1 MRHLLPILLIS
12 FFLAACTFI
21 SAEEKGIQLS
31 MDSTA
36 YNVNSMGMLR
46 IVNFTDQPLYVRGC
60 TTVFPVYTVQKLQED
75 GTFADVYTIPC
86 SPRPPAPRK
95 VEVESAL
102 ETQLRVRF
110 DVGRGEPTT
119 GTYRI
124 RMSLHRD
131 ALATTPALDEQRSV
145 SKPFFVR

>member
-1 MRHLLPILLIS
+1 MRHLLPFSIFV

-21 SAEEKGIQLS
+21 SAEEKGIQLT

-36 YNVNSMGMLR
+36 YNVNSMGLLR
-46 IVNFTDQPLYVRGC
+46 IENFTDQPLYVRGC
-60 TTVFPVYTVQKLQED
+60 TMVFPVYTVQKLQED
-75 GTFADVYTIPC
+75 GTYADVYSITC
-86 SPRPPAPRK
+86 SSRPPSPRK

-102 ETQLRVRF
+102 QTQLRVRF

-131 ALATTPALDEQRSV
+131 ALAATPAIDEQRSV
-145 SKPFFVR
+145 TKPFFVR

>member
-1 MRHLLPILLIS
+1 MRHLLPISVLL

-21 SAEEKGIQLS
+21 SAEEKGIQLT

-36 YNVNSMGMLR
+36 YNVNSMGLIR
-46 IVNFTDQPLYVRGC
+46 IENFTDRPLYLKGC
-60 TTVFPVYTVQKLQED
+60 TTVFPLYSVQKRNDD
-75 GTFADVYTIPC
+75 GTYEDVFTVTC

-95 VEVESAL
+95 VDVESAL
-102 ETQLRVRF
+102 QAQIRVRF

-124 RMSLHRD
+124 RMWLHRD
-131 ALATTPALDEQRSV
+131 ALAANPALEEAQSV
-145 SKPFFVR
+145 SAPFFIR

>member
-1 MRHLLPILLIS
+1 MRFFLPISLIS

-46 IVNFTDQPLYVRGC
+46 IENYTDQPLYMRGC
-60 TTVFPVYTVQKLQED
+60 TSVFPFYIVQKQRDD
-75 GTFADVYTIPC
+75 GSYEDVYRITC

-95 VEVESAL
+95 IDVESAI
-102 ETQLRVRF
+102 QSNLRVRF
-110 DVGRGEPTT
+110 DVGRGGITT

-124 RMSLHRD
+124 LISLHRD
-131 ALATTPALDEQRSV
+131 ATATTPALDTLQSAT
-145 SKPFFVR
+145 KPFFVR